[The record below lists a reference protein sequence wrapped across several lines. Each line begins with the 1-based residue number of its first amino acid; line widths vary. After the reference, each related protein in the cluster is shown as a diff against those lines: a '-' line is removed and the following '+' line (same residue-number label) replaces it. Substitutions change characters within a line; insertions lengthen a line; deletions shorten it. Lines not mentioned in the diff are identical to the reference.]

1 MLSENRRSN
10 AHVDWPLI
18 VLTFALAVFGVLA
31 VSVATFNTESDSAA
45 PILNQIVSSTY
56 SMRQAIF
63 LLIAPVVVI
72 VMMIV
77 PSGILKRRANLFYY
91 ASIGILIV
99 VTLTNGAQ
107 GVKAWVDTLW
117 GYTIQP
123 SEFAK
128 ITLILMLA
136 KTLAKTDRP
145 MSNRKEFFQI
155 MSIIAWPAIAILS
168 QGEFGTLIVMV
179 FIFAVMLYFANV
191 SLKLLGTFAAIGIVG
206 IAALYFFS
214 VASGADNY
222 RLNRILA
229 FFNPEMYSQGDA
241 YQQMQSKTAIGS
253 GGLNGIGMYVNGAM
267 YQLNYVPADW
277 TDFIFSTI
285 GEAYGFVGCIIITVI
300 YLLMVLRM
308 LYLAAYTK
316 DRFGQLVIIGV
327 MAMFLYHIYQNIAM
341 TIGLMPITG
350 IPLPFLSYGG
360 SNMVSNMA
368 CIGIVLNI
376 TKNRSLAQSF
386 ETPQMSLRGRYFGET

>member
-18 VLTFALAVFGVLA
+18 ILAFALAIFGVLA
-31 VSVATFNTESDSAA
+31 ISVASFSTTSDSSA
-45 PILNQIVSSTY
+45 PLLNQIVNSTY
-56 SMRQAIF
+56 SMRQTIF
-63 LLIAPVVVI
+63 LLLAPIVVI
-72 VMMIV
+72 VMMV
-77 PSGILKRRANLFYY
+77 LPSGMLKRRANLFYY
-91 ASIGILIV
+91 ISIGMLFV
-99 VTLTNGAQ
+99 VTLTNGAE
-107 GVKAWVDTLW
+107 GVKAWVDILW
-117 GYTIQP
+117 DYTIQP

-128 ITLILMLA
+128 IFFILMLA

-145 MSNRKEFFQI
+145 MSNRKEFIQI
-155 MSIIAWPAIAILS
+155 ILLLVWPAIAIMS
-168 QGEFGTLIVMV
+168 QGEMGTLIVMV
-179 FIFAVMLYFANV
+179 FIFAVMLFFGNV
-191 SLKLLGTFAAIGIVG
+191 SLKLLGTFLAIGIIA
-206 IAALYFFS
+206 IAAIYFFS
-214 VASGADNY
+214 VASGIDDY

-229 FFNPEMYSQGDA
+229 FFNPEFYSQNAA
-241 YQQMQSKTAIGS
+241 YQQSQSKLAIGS
-253 GGLNGIGMYVNGAM
+253 GGLHGIGMYVDGAI

-277 TDFIFSTI
+277 TDFIFSSI
-285 GEAYGFVGCIIITVI
+285 GEAYGFIGCIAITI
-300 YLLMVLRM
+300 TYMLLILRM

-327 MAMFLYHIYQNIAM
+327 MAMFLYHIFQNIAM

-360 SNMVSNMA
+360 SNMISNMA